1 MAITIQEQ
9 EDGAF
14 EFVSDDEFQFEDGS
28 TINPLTLVYESY
40 GTLNKNR
47 DNAIVVH
54 HALSTSS
61 HLSTSDKN
69 PVQGWWED
77 MVGPGCHLDSNKY
90 FIICINNLGSCF
102 GSSSPVTLNSKTGE
116 PYRASFPRVSI
127 VDMVRSQKMLIDS
140 LGIEHL
146 HAVLGN
152 SMGAMLS
159 ITWLALYPDHAR
171 HLISISSS
179 AQAYPA
185 NNANRFLQRD
195 IIIQDRAWKNG
206 NYISNADLQG
216 FLTARKLGLLT
227 YRNWAELNERFVNKT
242 GADSI
247 EHYLQYNA
255 DKFIRRFDCN
265 SYLTLLDAMNT
276 FNLSSPNESLTQVFK
291 GISAKTLIVSVD
303 SDILFTPSQQEAL
316 YLALCD
322 AGVDTQLIE
331 HSSSYGHDAF
341 LIETAQF
348 GSYISQFIAN

>member
-14 EFVSDDEFQFEDGS
+14 EFVSDDGFQFEDGS
-28 TINPLTLVYESY
+28 TISPLTLVYESY
-40 GTLNKNR
+40 GTLNENR

-61 HLSTSDKN
+61 HLAASDKN

-102 GSSSPVTLNSKTGE
+102 GSSSPVSLNPTTGE
-116 PYRASFPRVSI
+116 SYRASFPTVSI
-127 VDMVRSQKMLIDS
+127 IDMVRSQKMLIDAM
-140 LGIEHL
+140 GIDHL

-159 ITWLALYPDHAR
+159 ITWLALYPDHAS

-195 IIIQDRAWKNG
+195 IIKLDSAWNNG
-206 NYISNADLQG
+206 DYSDSADLEG
-216 FLTARKLGLLT
+216 FRTARKLGLLT

-255 DKFIRRFDCN
+255 DKFVRRFDCN
-265 SYLTLLDAMNT
+265 SYLTLLDAMST
-276 FNLSSPNESLTQVFK
+276 FNLSSPDKPLAQVFK
-291 GISAKTLIVSVD
+291 GITAKTLVVSVD
-303 SDILFTPSQQEAL
+303 SDILFTPSQQETL
-316 YLALCD
+316 YQALCD
-322 AGVDTQLIE
+322 GGVDTQLIK
-331 HSSSYGHDAF
+331 HSSTYGHDAF

-348 GSYISQFIAN
+348 GSYISQFIAD